1 MNGIERMTRQL
12 NHQSV
17 DRIAVSEEF
26 WGLTVPHWVAEGK
39 MKQGESVIDHF
50 NMDMDTLW
58 TFDYTLHPDE
68 KDIVLEEDEDTRLV
82 LNRNHAKLRTHKK
95 HASTPEHLGYE
106 ISDKADWERL
116 GKPFLT
122 PDRRRI
128 NFNGYRQR
136 KAHCKEKGRF
146 FCWSGV
152 PTFENMHPI
161 AGHENM
167 LIGMAMEPEW
177 IIDMSN
183 TYADLNINLMEI
195 LFAEEGKPDGIWL
208 YEDMGFRQHPFMSPD
223 MYRELLLPGP
233 KNIIDY

>member
-1 MNGIERMTRQL
+1 MNGIERITRQL

-167 LIGMAMEPEW
+167 LIGM
-177 IIDMSN
+177 
-183 TYADLNINLMEI
+183 
-195 LFAEEGKPDGIWL
+195 
-208 YEDMGFRQHPFMSPD
+208 
-223 MYRELLLPGP
+223 
-233 KNIIDY
+233 

>member
-95 HASTPEHLGYE
+95 HASTPVRQS
-106 ISDKADWERL
+106 ISVMKSA
-116 GKPFLT
+116 T
-122 PDRRRI
+122 RRI
-128 NFNGYRQR
+128 GNVLENRSLRQIVAASTSMVTASGKRIARR
-136 KAHCKEKGRF
+136 KAA
-146 FCWSGV
+146 SS
-152 PTFENMHPI
+152 
-161 AGHENM
+161 AGPACRR
-167 LIGMAMEPEW
+167 LKTCILSRAMK
-177 IIDMSN
+177 
-183 TYADLNINLMEI
+183 TC
-195 LFAEEGKPDGIWL
+195 
-208 YEDMGFRQHPFMSPD
+208 
-223 MYRELLLPGP
+223 
-233 KNIIDY
+233 